1 MSWEMGRERKT
12 LHLSRCRR
20 PRRPLLPAH
29 TRVTTYNA
37 NHANS
42 PRKNSGDT
50 NVMTEPAAPLAE
62 RRRREK
68 KGFGPRETAR
78 RAHSLTDSTD
88 DGVIH
93 QNMLESFVIS
103 IQRAESARQPS
114 FGVTKGREAGKK

>member
-1 MSWEMGRERKT
+1 MK
-12 LHLSRCRR
+12 
-20 PRRPLLPAH
+20 
-29 TRVTTYNA
+29 
-37 NHANS
+37 
-42 PRKNSGDT
+42 
-50 NVMTEPAAPLAE
+50 
-62 RRRREK
+62 
-68 KGFGPRETAR
+68 

>member
-1 MSWEMGRERKT
+1 MGNGKRKEDAPSFP
-12 LHLSRCRR
+12 LS
-20 PRRPLLPAH
+20 PPSRPLLPAH

-50 NVMTEPAAPLAE
+50 NVMTEQAAPLAQAAG
-62 RRRREK
+62 K

>member
-1 MSWEMGRERKT
+1 MGNGKRKEDAPSFP
-12 LHLSRCRR
+12 LSL
-20 PRRPLLPAH
+20 PSRPLLPAH

-68 KGFGPRETAR
+68 RGSDHER
-78 RAHSLTDSTD
+78 RRGEHTRSPTRRTT
-88 DGVIH
+88 G
-93 QNMLESFVIS
+93 
-103 IQRAESARQPS
+103 
-114 FGVTKGREAGKK
+114 